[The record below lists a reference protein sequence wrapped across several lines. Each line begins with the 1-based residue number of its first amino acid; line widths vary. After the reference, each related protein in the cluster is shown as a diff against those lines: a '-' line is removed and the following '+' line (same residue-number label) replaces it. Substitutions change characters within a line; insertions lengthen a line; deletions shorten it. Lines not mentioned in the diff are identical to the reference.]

1 MSRLALNRRGFL
13 GMSLAAAGSS
23 LGLASVGHAAEVLE
37 GPTFFPPT
45 ASAPIRINFNENALG
60 MSPKAQLAAM
70 DAVHKGNRY
79 AKAEIN
85 VLHNKIANMY
95 GVGKDMILLTDGS
108 SEGIRSFM
116 GAYARMPKVQL
127 VIPELTYGDA
137 EHFAKIYGIPIVR
150 CPMLP
155 DWKVDVPALKKAAD
169 EFDGISIIYFV
180 NPNNPTSTVT
190 PASEIEPWIKSKPK
204 NAVFIADEAYAEYVS
219 DPEFRSLA
227 HLIEEGFD
235 NVVLLK
241 TFSKIFAMAG
251 MRVGY
256 AVGSA
261 PIIKLMKNEVA
272 GEKLSYPGT
281 CAALVSLDDL
291 PFIEYS
297 RAMNL
302 KSRDIFSKGLDA
314 LGVKYLPSSTNFMF
328 FEINEPIASF
338 QKKMAERNILV
349 GRPFPP
355 ALNWCRISLGTPFEM
370 AYVAEVLKGMRDQGQ
385 F

>member
-1 MSRLALNRRGFL
+1 
-13 GMSLAAAGSS
+13 
-23 LGLASVGHAAEVLE
+23 
-37 GPTFFPPT
+37 
-45 ASAPIRINFNENALG
+45 
-60 MSPKAQLAAM
+60 
-70 DAVHKGNRY
+70 
-79 AKAEIN
+79 
-85 VLHNKIANMY
+85 
-95 GVGKDMILLTDGS
+95 
-108 SEGIRSFM
+108 
-116 GAYARMPKVQL
+116 MP
-127 VIPELTYGDA
+127 
-137 EHFAKIYGIPIVR
+137 
-150 CPMLP
+150 
-155 DWKVDVPALKKAAD
+155 
-169 EFDGISIIYFV
+169 
-180 NPNNPTSTVT
+180 
-190 PASEIEPWIKSKPK
+190 
-204 NAVFIADEAYAEYVS
+204 
-219 DPEFRSLA
+219 
-227 HLIEEGFD
+227 
-235 NVVLLK
+235 
-241 TFSKIFAMAG
+241 
-251 MRVGY
+251 
-256 AVGSA
+256 VGSA